1 MSTTTRSREALLLGL
16 SILPLLY
23 LATVWNTLPNQ
34 VPIHFDI
41 NGQPNDYSSKVS
53 FLVMIAAM
61 SLLQYP
67 LLRLLPRFDPNK
79 KLGGAS
85 YERIRLTV
93 SIFLTALA
101 LLMVYLAYTKL
112 TGSSLNTL
120 LLATVSLLLA
130 ALGNVMLTVP
140 QNYFVGIKTPWALAS
155 EANWRKTHRLG
166 GRLWLVGGLLAF
178 VAALVLPDGWK
189 FPVFITV
196 VAIMVVVPFGYSYNL
211 FRKGLAALFVL
222 LLPGLR
228 ASAQPPAEE
237 TLRYAITSPAN
248 GQPHAGRHPDPA
260 SAPEKTHS
268 GGYAH
273 CRFWPHRP
281 QQQQRYSRLRFAE
294 YVPAT
299 GR

>member
-1 MSTTTRSREALLLGL
+1 MSTTTRARETLLLGL

-23 LATVWNTLPNQ
+23 LAAAWTTLPDQ

-41 NGQPNDYSSKVS
+41 NGQPNDYSSKIG

-79 KLGGAS
+79 RLGGAS
-85 YERIRLTV
+85 YERIRLTI
-93 SIFLTALA
+93 SFFLTALA
-101 LLMVYLAYTKL
+101 LLMVYLAYMKL
-112 TGSSLNTL
+112 TGSGLNTL

-166 GRLWLVGGLLAF
+166 GRLWLAGGLLAF

-196 VAIMVVVPFGYSYNL
+196 VAIMVIVPFGYSYNL

-228 ASAQPPAEE
+228 ASAQAPPK
-237 TLRYAITSPAN
+237 
-248 GQPHAGRHPDPA
+248 RHCGMPSPDPPTPA
-260 SAPEKTHS
+260 SRWKAP
-268 GGYAH
+268 
-273 CRFWPHRP
+273 
-281 QQQQRYSRLRFAE
+281 SRCPSA
-294 YVPAT
+294 
-299 GR
+299 